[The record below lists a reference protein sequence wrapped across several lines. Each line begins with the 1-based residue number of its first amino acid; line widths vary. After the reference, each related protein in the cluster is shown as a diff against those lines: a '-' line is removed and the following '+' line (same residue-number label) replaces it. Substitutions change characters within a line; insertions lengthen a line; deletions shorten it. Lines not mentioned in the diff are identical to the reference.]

1 VKPSVYIETT
11 IIGYLTLRPSRDLI
25 IAAQQQITSDWWT
38 TVRSEVDCYISP
50 FVIQEISR
58 GDKEMAKSR
67 LEATSDMAVL
77 AVNED
82 IKQLATKYMAA
93 IGLPD
98 RAALDAFH
106 LATAAWYKVDYVLSW
121 NCKHI
126 ASARV
131 QKLLQA
137 LNGALDVHTP
147 ILCTP
152 QELMEV

>member
-1 VKPSVYIETT
+1 MKPSVYIETT

-38 TVRSEVDCYISP
+38 TVRSKVDCYVSP
-50 FVIQEISR
+50 FVIQEVSR
-58 GDKEMAKSR
+58 GDKEVVKSR
-67 LEATSDMAVL
+67 LEAINDMSVL

-82 IKQLATKYMAA
+82 IQQLATKYMAA

-98 RAALDAFH
+98 RAALDTFH

-137 LNGALDVHTP
+137 FNQDLDVHTP

>member
-1 VKPSVYIETT
+1 M
-11 IIGYLTLRPSRDLI
+11 
-25 IAAQQQITSDWWT
+25 
-38 TVRSEVDCYISP
+38 VRSKVDCYISP

-58 GDKEMAKSR
+58 GDKEIVKSR

-82 IKQLATKYMAA
+82 IQQLATNYRAV
-93 IGLPD
+93 IQLPD

-137 LNGALDVHTP
+137 LNQDLNVHTP
-147 ILCTP
+147 VLCTP